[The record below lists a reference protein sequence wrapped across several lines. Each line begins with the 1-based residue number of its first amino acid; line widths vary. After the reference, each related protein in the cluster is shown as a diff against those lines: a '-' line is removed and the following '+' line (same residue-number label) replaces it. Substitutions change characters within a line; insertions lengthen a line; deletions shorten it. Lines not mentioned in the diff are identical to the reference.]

1 MSIAGG
7 ACLRMRSPSII
18 SHSKETS
25 LFKKII
31 ERIKRVFLAVIR
43 AVRNGLRKFLS
54 VLTEENIK
62 RAEHIVQNSMMVLS
76 RQFWEP
82 A

>member
-1 MSIAGG
+1 M
-7 ACLRMRSPSII
+7 
-18 SHSKETS
+18 
-25 LFKKII
+25 FKKII

>member
-1 MSIAGG
+1 
-7 ACLRMRSPSII
+7 MRSPSII